1 MDNTLGNNLR
11 KLRVERGLS
20 LDETAKITGVSKAML
35 GQVERGE
42 SSPTVSSL
50 WKIAAG
56 LRVTFSSLMAAT
68 PTIYASHSLNE
79 FQPIYA
85 AEKKLVL
92 YNIFP
97 FDPVTGFDYFHI
109 LIKAGCHYESPTHS
123 NVQEEFIIVTKGKI
137 KVSVGEQVFLLC
149 EGDSIRFRGNESHS
163 YANPFEEDAIYQNI
177 MKY

>member
-11 KLRVERGLS
+11 KLRAERGLS

-56 LRVTFSSLMAAT
+56 LRVTFSSLMATT
-68 PTIYASHSLNE
+68 PTVYASHSLNE
-79 FQPIYA
+79 FQPIYE